1 MQYDSYKDSGEQ
13 WLGQIP
19 SHWEMLAIRYIL
31 QPQHKVVGK
40 QANEYA
46 LLSLT
51 LNGVIKR
58 DMDNPTGKFPTTFD
72 TYQEVNP
79 DDFIFC
85 MFDNE
90 ETPRAVGLSRYRG
103 MITGAYDVM
112 QNINALVNN
121 RFLEYYFLDI
131 DNFKKLKPLYKGLRK
146 TVPLD
151 SFKAMKIAIPPLPE
165 QERMVAYL
173 DKETAAI
180 DAAIAQQQKMID
192 LLNERK
198 QIIIQ
203 QAVTKG
209 LDPNAKMKDSGIDW
223 IGQIPEGWE
232 VKKLKHC
239 FCTSESGIWGEDEK
253 NDGEDKICVRVADFD
268 YEKGCIKENN
278 LTLRHYGKDFTEQK
292 RLKHRDLLL
301 EKSGGGDLYP
311 VGRVVRYSLPDD
323 HIATCSNFIQ
333 KLTPFEDVDYNFL
346 YYVFRTMYFAKVN
359 GLFYNQTTGIQN
371 LKVKEYLNQN
381 IYLPV
386 LQEQQNIVRYLE
398 GVASELERH
407 VDVCHSQISL
417 LRERKQII
425 INEVVT
431 GKIKV

>member
-19 SHWEMLAIRYIL
+19 SHWEMRAIRYIL

-40 QANEYA
+40 NANEYA

-151 SFKAMKIAIPPLPE
+151 SFKAMKIALPPLDE
-165 QERMVAYL
+165 QERMVVYL

-203 QAVTKG
+203 QAVTKKG
-209 LDPNAKMKDSGIDW
+209 ENWQSLALRYILKPRKNIVGRNSKFYELLSLTLKGIVIRD
-223 IGQIPEGWE
+223 INNPEGKFPSSFDTYQE
-232 VKKLKHC
+232 VVPGDFV
-239 FCTSESGIWGEDEK
+239 FCMFDNEETPRAVGLSRHRGMITGAYDVMSLINENLSAEYLELLFLYID
-253 NDGEDKICVRVADFD
+253 DG
-268 YEKGCIKENN
+268 
-278 LTLRHYGKDFTEQK
+278 K
-292 RLKHRDLLL
+292 RLKPLYKGLRKTVPIDAFLSTKIDFPSIEEQSSICEKVQKQLLKIEQGVDL
-301 EKSGGGDLYP
+301 
-311 VGRVVRYSLPDD
+311 
-323 HIATCSNFIQ
+323 I
-333 KLTPFEDVDYNFL
+333 
-346 YYVFRTMYFAKVN
+346 
-359 GLFYNQTTGIQN
+359 
-371 LKVKEYLNQN
+371 
-381 IYLPV
+381 
-386 LQEQQNIVRYLE
+386 EQ
-398 GVASELERH
+398 
-407 VDVCHSQISL
+407 QISL